1 MRKLT
6 KVLSVTMGIAMSAV
20 MVGTAAGC
28 GGGGGSGEIKF
39 WYSASISD
47 NKIIREM
54 VDAYNKGQGVED
66 GVTVKPDNRQQID
79 RSSLFVDAPNVLMFS
94 DKEFKGYAVEGL
106 YQDMTDY
113 YNEMPGKYKEED
125 VPKTLT
131 ERFRIDTANNA
142 DGKRMAGK
150 DAAIQGVPFGNTPMI
165 YYYSKPAFASQK
177 INIISCEEEKLSQEY
192 PKVRPHGYA
201 EYLEAPYEGA
211 EKSANLAGE
220 EVYKVF
226 NNRIPMNWEEFRY
239 LSKCFTDDY
248 NPGSTTETGS
258 GTHWWFSYGW
268 SVGGDCVGYN
278 EAEKKYEFTVA
289 DASKNYLVVAAEGVT
304 VGETSY
310 AAGEIV
316 RYADKSR
323 ITDKSGLYEIP
334 SQREALEEFVRLT
347 TPPDA
352 DKGEDGGYGV
362 GVYSEENLAGS
373 LSKGKVALL
382 ASDGSQVTSL
392 NVGYK
397 QNYDFAPTTQYR
409 EYEDGSVYYKGEETF
424 ANEHLKVIGKTYDG
438 KEYTGELKKSTDGV
452 AIVGRQAA
460 FSSANALVIS
470 KRSDSAKY
478 EAAWNFIRWAAGPA
492 GQAIYATTG
501 QVPNQTSIATS
512 DTYLS
517 AVDATKNYWAF
528 ADGSSH
534 GEIGDWAYFVNGD
547 WVEDWS
553 GLFNNQLRAGYT
565 TIEGFLAAKQSA
577 ANEAIGNV
585 DIYLNGRG

>member
-1 MRKLT
+1 M
-6 KVLSVTMGIAMSAV
+6 
-20 MVGTAAGC
+20 
-28 GGGGGSGEIKF
+28 
-39 WYSASISD
+39 
-47 NKIIREM
+47 
-54 VDAYNKGQGVED
+54 
-66 GVTVKPDNRQQID
+66 TVKPDNRQQID

-470 KRSDSAKY
+470 KRSDSAK
-478 EAAWNFIRWAAGPA
+478 
-492 GQAIYATTG
+492 
-501 QVPNQTSIATS
+501 
-512 DTYLS
+512 
-517 AVDATKNYWAF
+517 
-528 ADGSSH
+528 
-534 GEIGDWAYFVNGD
+534 
-547 WVEDWS
+547 
-553 GLFNNQLRAGYT
+553 
-565 TIEGFLAAKQSA
+565 
-577 ANEAIGNV
+577 
-585 DIYLNGRG
+585 